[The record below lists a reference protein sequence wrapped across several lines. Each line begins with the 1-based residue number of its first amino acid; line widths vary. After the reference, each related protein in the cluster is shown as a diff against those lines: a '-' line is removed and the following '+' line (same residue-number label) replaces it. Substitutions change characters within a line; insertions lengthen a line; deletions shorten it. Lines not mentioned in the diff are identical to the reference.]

1 MSDIPPSAPDFP
13 GDAYLRATPDGLIFV
28 RLADGRVVSANPA
41 AESLLGYAPGA
52 LVGHHFSDLLPAATA
67 NSKTNLIRRLRGV
80 GGSAEV
86 QPLRRANGS
95 EGAFELLVTPI
106 RRADGDL
113 IALHLRDVAEREAQ
127 HRREADDERAR
138 TTAEVQQV
146 SQRQRDAF
154 LSEVAHQ
161 LRTPLAIIQ
170 SSAGMLVGYHDR
182 LTEAQ
187 RQDHLQRIQTHVRMA
202 ATLIEDLR
210 FLGKV
215 ERGELSAHAEP
226 TDLNDLIRRALRP
239 LREHPH
245 QPTFDVSADGLPDR
259 VVIDGVLLRALVE
272 KLAANAVL
280 YSPPSST
287 IRLALHHHPG
297 QLTVTVSDP
306 GIGIPADFL
315 PHATQLYRRG
325 PNVGERPGSGV
336 GLTVALACAVL
347 MGGSLTLDSAEGRG
361 TTATAVL
368 KSSL

>member
-1 MSDIPPSAPDFP
+1 MNDTNSSAPDSL
-13 GDAYLRATPDGLIFV
+13 GDAYLQATPDGVILL

-52 LVGHHFSDLLPAATA
+52 LVGQHFSDLLPPATV

-80 GGSAEV
+80 GGIAEV
-86 QPLRRANGS
+86 QPLRRADGVES
-95 EGAFELLVTPI
+95 AFELLVTPV
-106 RRADGDL
+106 RRTDGDL
-113 IALHLRDVAEREAQ
+113 IAMHLRDVAEREAK
-127 HRREADDERAR
+127 HRRDTDDERAR
-138 TTAEVQQV
+138 TTTEVQQA

-170 SSAGMLVGYHDR
+170 SSAGMLVSYHDR
-182 LTEAQ
+182 LTDAQ

-215 ERGELSAHAEP
+215 ERGELAAHDEP
-226 TDLNDLIRRALRP
+226 TDLTDLMRRALRG

-245 QPTFDVSADGLPDR
+245 HPTFDVSMDGLPDW

-272 KLAANAVL
+272 KLAANAVV
-280 YSPPSST
+280 YSPPGST
-287 IRLALHHHPG
+287 IHLALHHRPS

-306 GIGIPADFL
+306 GIGIPTDFL
-315 PHATQLYRRG
+315 PQATQLYQRG

-336 GLTVALACAVL
+336 GLTVALACVTL

-361 TTATAVL
+361 TTASATL
-368 KSSL
+368 PSSP